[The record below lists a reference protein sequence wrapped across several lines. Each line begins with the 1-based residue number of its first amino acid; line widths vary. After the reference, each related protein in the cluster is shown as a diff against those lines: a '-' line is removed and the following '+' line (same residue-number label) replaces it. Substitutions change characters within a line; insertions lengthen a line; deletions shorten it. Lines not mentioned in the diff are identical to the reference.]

1 MTAWFAQQRA
11 ALGLTLGRMASTP
24 FATLLTVLVI
34 GVALALPAS
43 LYIALDNLAS
53 LAVRLSG
60 TPEITLFLADKTT
73 PERVREIDT
82 ALRKRG
88 DLKSARFIS
97 RDQALKDLGA
107 RSGADDVVATLGKNP
122 LPDAFVLAPKDTEP
136 ATLEQIRSET
146 AKMSGVASA
155 KLDSAWAQR
164 LSALL
169 ALGRDFIA
177 LLAAL
182 LGTAL
187 VAVSFNTIRLQVMA
201 QRDEIEVSRLLGAT
215 DAFVRRPFLYLGAL
229 QGMFGALIAVGILA
243 LALLFLRL
251 RVDAAAQAYGST
263 FHLSGLAWAD
273 AGLVIALS
281 GALGWMGAWLA
292 ATQHLRRL

>member
-1 MTAWFAQQRA
+1 MRSWFAHHRA
-11 ALGLTLGRMASTP
+11 ALGLTLGRMAGTP

-43 LYIALDNLAS
+43 LYVALDNLAN

-60 TPEITLFLADKTT
+60 TPEITLFLAANVGADQARDM
-73 PERVREIDT
+73 EA
-82 ALRKRG
+82 ALKKRG
-88 DLKSARFIS
+88 DLKSVRFVS
-97 RDQALKDLGA
+97 REQALRDLST
-107 RSGADDVVATLGKNP
+107 RSGTGDVVAALGSNP
-122 LPDAFVLAPKDTEP
+122 LPDAFVLTAKGTEP
-136 ATLEQIRSET
+136 KELETIRAET
-146 AKMSGVASA
+146 AKMSGVTGA

-169 ALGRDFIA
+169 ALGHDFIV

-215 DAFVRRPFLYLGAL
+215 DAFVRRPYLYLGML
-229 QGMFGALIAVGILA
+229 QGMIGAFIAVGVLA
-243 LALLFLRL
+243 VALIFLRL
-251 RVDAAAQAYGST
+251 RVDAVAQAYGST
-263 FHLSGLAWAD
+263 FQLNGLAWAD
-273 AGLVIALS
+273 AAVVIGLS
-281 GALGWMGAWLA
+281 GVLGWLGAWLA